1 MEPIELLEIIGKGE
15 NSRVQFKERVLDA
28 YSIATEMVAFSNSEG
43 GFIIVGVNDKTG
55 ALDGLNFEELQATN
69 QLLSNA
75 ASDNVKS
82 PITIFTETV
91 AVSNHNLLVVRIKE
105 GTNKPY
111 RDNKGVVWVKNGSDK
126 RKVVSNDEL
135 RRMLQSSANILADE
149 EVIEKT
155 TSNDIDPEFFKSF
168 VERKTGRK
176 FDELD
181 LPLPKMLT
189 NMGFASGDQLTL
201 AGLLLFGKNPQAY
214 RPMFTAQCVA
224 FVGNDISS
232 NQFRD
237 KEEPMEGNLT
247 NLFEKSMA
255 FVTRN
260 LRKLQIEDSFNSIG
274 ELEIPGKTIEELL
287 VNALIHRDYF
297 IQSDIKIFIFDNRI
311 EIASPG
317 KLPNTQTVDRIKA
330 GTSIAR
336 NSILFSNARYVLPY
350 VGIGSGIPRAL
361 SLYPDIEFINEMD
374 RELFRVVIHRPQSV

>member
-1 MEPIELLEIIGKGE
+1 
-15 NSRVQFKERVLDA
+15 
-28 YSIATEMVAFSNSEG
+28 
-43 GFIIVGVNDKTG
+43 
-55 ALDGLNFEELQATN
+55 
-69 QLLSNA
+69 
-75 ASDNVKS
+75 
-82 PITIFTETV
+82 
-91 AVSNHNLLVVRIKE
+91 
-105 GTNKPY
+105 
-111 RDNKGVVWVKNGSDK
+111 
-126 RKVVSNDEL
+126 
-135 RRMLQSSANILADE
+135 
-149 EVIEKT
+149 
-155 TSNDIDPEFFKSF
+155 
-168 VERKTGRK
+168 
-176 FDELD
+176 
-181 LPLPKMLT
+181 
-189 NMGFASGDQLTL
+189 
-201 AGLLLFGKNPQAY
+201 
-214 RPMFTAQCVA
+214 
-224 FVGNDISS
+224 
-232 NQFRD
+232 
-237 KEEPMEGNLT
+237 
-247 NLFEKSMA
+247 MA